1 MIVED
6 MGIRG
11 TVNFVVRGPDGRVK
25 SHKTVRNKVMNFGI
39 AHIVGRMIDTDQAG
53 FCSAGVD
60 GFDTPAM
67 MKFMGIGQGT
77 TPNLTAE
84 VNFTA
89 TIASGNYTGGTTTAG
104 VADPRAGEEGTLNTP
119 YSGAAATDLKLAN
132 SGTEY
137 RLERE
142 LTIGANQQ
150 HPAPKDAL
158 GAATTP
164 TNLQGRVMMSATD
177 PNSFT
182 SSRAETTALFQG
194 ALNSANT
201 LTSDDQ
207 THTAEGQVTH
217 NPTTHGFQKA
227 KEIINKRVGTRLV
240 YIALFPPNSAIDPS
254 ANPAPEIP
262 VTEAGIFN
270 NAVALKDTGS
280 AITGSVANQTMLCRT
295 QFSVVTKQP
304 ADSLQITWSIEFSDN
319 TA

>member
-53 FCSAGVD
+53 FCSVSGKN
-60 GFDTPAM
+60 FDTPAM
-67 MKFMGIGQGT
+67 MKFMGIGEGT
-77 TPNLTAE
+77 TANLTAE
-84 VNFTA
+84 VDTTSA
-89 TIASGNYTGGTTTAG
+89 LGSGYTGGTTTAG
-104 VADPRAGEEGTLNTP
+104 VADSRASAKGTLNTP
-119 YSGAAATDLKLAN
+119 FSGAAATDLKLAN

-150 HPAPKDAL
+150 HPAPKLAN
-158 GAATTP
+158 GAAGVA

-177 PNSFT
+177 HASILT
-182 SSRAETTALFQG
+182 SRAETTALFQG

-201 LTSDDQ
+201 LTSDDES
-207 THTAEGQVTH
+207 HTAEGIVTH
-217 NPTTHGFQKA
+217 DPSTHGFQKA
-227 KEIINKRVGTRLV
+227 KQIINKRVGTRLV

>member
-77 TPNLTAE
+77 TANLIAE
-84 VNFTA
+84 VDTA
-89 TIASGNYTGGTTTAG
+89 SAIGSGYTGGTTIGGAKD
-104 VADPRAGEEGTLNTP
+104 ARASATGTLNALF
-119 YSGAAATDLKLAN
+119 SGAAATDLKLAN

-142 LTIGANQQ
+142 LTVGTVQQ
-150 HPAPKDAL
+150 HPAPKDAN

-164 TNLQGRVMMSATD
+164 SGLQGRVMMSATD
-177 PNSFT
+177 SSSQVT
-182 SSRAETTALFQG
+182 SRAETTALFQG

-201 LTSDDQ
+201 LTSDDES
-207 THTAEGQVTH
+207 HTAEGTVTH
-217 NPTTHGFQKA
+217 DPTTHGFQKA
-227 KEIINKRVGTRLV
+227 KQIINKRVGTRLV